1 MLPNSVAKFENFPR
15 IDEKGR
21 TPKFL
26 QLVNGIIQHIETGR
40 LKPGDRLP
48 SIIETSTEYYLAR
61 ATVEK
66 AYTSL
71 LKSGHLTSQ
80 YRKGF
85 FIADRQGLRRVLFLV
100 AKLNDSS
107 QTLFNAVSERL
118 GRKYK
123 VDLFTYEY
131 RQEYLCEILRNQAAN
146 YQYVVLMPHYLGE
159 TEEVRTAL
167 QKIPRDRLVFLDAAT
182 AAADH
187 APVPSVCY
195 GCGNQFRQLLEQ
207 HAALY
212 KKYQRLHFVTTDG
225 EYIPAEWY
233 RAFLDF
239 TARHGL
245 DGRILDGLDEAPLR
259 AGNAYLLFED
269 ADLVT
274 AVKETSRQG
283 LTLGRDVGL
292 VSFNDVGYKEL
303 IGGGISVIALDLPA
317 IGKSTADL
325 IAGNQKKHAF
335 VPMQFIRRGSL

>member
-1 MLPNSVAKFENFPR
+1 MLQNVPLKFENFPR

-26 QLVNGIIQHIETGR
+26 QLVNGIIRHIETGR

-85 FIADRQGLRRVLFLV
+85 FIADRQGPKRVLFVV
-100 AKLNDSS
+100 AKLNESS

-131 RQEYLCEILRNQAAN
+131 RQEYLCDILRNQAGN
-146 YQYVVLMPHYLGE
+146 YQHVVLMPHYLGE
-159 TEEVRTAL
+159 TDEVRLAL
-167 QKIPRDRLVFLDAAT
+167 QKIPRDRLVFLDAAP
-182 AAADH
+182 
-187 APVPSVCY
+187 APDQRPAPSVCY
-195 GCGNQFRQLLEQ
+195 GCGDQFRQLLEQ
-207 HAALY
+207 HAPLY
-212 KKYQRLHFVTTDG
+212 KKYQRLHFVTTDA

-239 TARHGL
+239 TTRHGL
-245 DGRILDGLDEAPLR
+245 DGRILDALDEAPLR
-259 AGNAYLLFED
+259 PGNAYLLVDD
-269 ADLVT
+269 ADLFS
-274 AVKETSRQG
+274 ALKEMDRRQ
-283 LTLGRDVGL
+283 LTPGRDVGL
-292 VSFNDVGYKEL
+292 VAFNDAGYKEL
-303 IGGGISVIALDLPA
+303 LGGGISVISLDLPA
-317 IGKSTADL
+317 IGSLTADL
-325 IAGNQKKHAF
+325 IAGSSKRHAH
-335 VPMQFIRRGSL
+335 VPMRFVQRASL

>member
-1 MLPNSVAKFENFPR
+1 MLSSTPIQFENFPR

-26 QLVNGIIQHIETGR
+26 QLVNGIIRHIETGR

-100 AKLNDSS
+100 AKLNESS
-107 QTLFNAVSERL
+107 QTLFNAVSHRL

-159 TEEVRTAL
+159 TDEVRTAL
-167 QKIPRDRLVFLDAAT
+167 QKIPRDRLLFLDAASSLDQT
-182 AAADH
+182 
-187 APVPSVCY
+187 PVPSVCY

-207 HAALY
+207 HLDLY
-212 KKYQRLHFVTTDG
+212 KKYQRLHFVTTDQ

-245 DGRILDGLDEAPLR
+245 DGRILDGLDEAPIQP
-259 AGNAYLLFED
+259 GNAYLLFED
-269 ADLVT
+269 ADLIS
-274 AVKETSRQG
+274 AVKEVSRLG
-283 LTLGRDVGL
+283 LTLGRNVGL
-292 VSFNDVGYKEL
+292 LSFNDSGYKEL
-303 IGGGISVIALDLPA
+303 VGGGISVLTLDLPA
-317 IGKSTADL
+317 IGNLTADL
-325 IAGNQKKHAF
+325 IAGNQKRHTY
-335 VPMQFIRRGSL
+335 VPMQFIRRASL